1 MTDLTILIAVIALAL
16 WPIVFLISRIL
27 HERNKRA
34 KPSGDTASAETEEVT
49 EEMTTSAL
57 IMSILQQL
65 GCQPEVNEENHISFK
80 YQGDDFLV
88 AAEDGL
94 RLIIVWNPWWAS
106 ISIDNQAL
114 PYLKEII
121 NAVNMNSLVTTVYA
135 LDEDEK
141 TFGIHS
147 KCHMLFAPEEEEPEK
162 SFTDLLD
169 SFFTTHNT
177 IKEKLVGTDAEAIV
191 SNVTELLRNKELYR
205 RMSETHNPYGDGH
218 ACERILSAL
227 TR

>member
-27 HERNKRA
+27 HERNKLA
-34 KPSGDTASAETEEVT
+34 KPSGDTASSETEEET

-57 IMSILQQL
+57 VMSILQQL

-141 TFGIHS
+141 TLGIHS

-162 SFTDLLD
+162 SITDLLD

-177 IKEKLVGTDAEAIV
+177 IKENLKQLGNGMPDMEKKERVRIKGFAAYKDN
-191 SNVTELLRNKELYR
+191 STELKGE
-205 RMSETHNPYGDGH
+205 
-218 ACERILSAL
+218 
-227 TR
+227 

>member
-88 AAEDGL
+88 A
-94 RLIIVWNPWWAS
+94 P
-106 ISIDNQAL
+106 
-114 PYLKEII
+114 
-121 NAVNMNSLVTTVYA
+121 VNHCMESLVGVHQHPQS
-135 LDEDEK
+135 
-141 TFGIHS
+141 GITLS
-147 KCHMLFAPEEEEPEK
+147 ERNYQC
-162 SFTDLLD
+162 
-169 SFFTTHNT
+169 
-177 IKEKLVGTDAEAIV
+177 GQY
-191 SNVTELLRNKELYR
+191 ELISDYCLCAGR
-205 RMSETHNPYGDGH
+205 G
-218 ACERILSAL
+218 
-227 TR
+227 

>member
-135 LDEDEK
+135 LDEE
-141 TFGIHS
+141 H
-147 KCHMLFAPEEEEPEK
+147 
-162 SFTDLLD
+162 
-169 SFFTTHNT
+169 
-177 IKEKLVGTDAEAIV
+177 AEAVRALEQLWARMKKHLV
-191 SNVTELLRNKELYR
+191 STVNAICSLLPKKRSRKKVSPTCWTVFSLP
-205 RMSETHNPYGDGH
+205 T
-218 ACERILSAL
+218 ILL
-227 TR
+227 KKT

>member
-106 ISIDNQAL
+106 ISIDNLCSSLTWSELAAIHVTLLPLSRTYISMFTRSNHRTCTAVQDTGGNVTCTMASSAL
-114 PYLKEII
+114 
-121 NAVNMNSLVTTVYA
+121 
-135 LDEDEK
+135 
-141 TFGIHS
+141 
-147 KCHMLFAPEEEEPEK
+147 
-162 SFTDLLD
+162 
-169 SFFTTHNT
+169 
-177 IKEKLVGTDAEAIV
+177 
-191 SNVTELLRNKELYR
+191 NVTESLV
-205 RMSETHNPYGDGH
+205 
-218 ACERILSAL
+218 
-227 TR
+227 

>member
-34 KPSGDTASAETEEVT
+34 KPSGDTASAKTEEVT

-94 RLIIVWNPWWAS
+94 RLIIVGRPSAS
-106 ISIDNQAL
+106 TNRHYPI
-114 PYLKEII
+114 
-121 NAVNMNSLVTTVYA
+121 
-135 LDEDEK
+135 
-141 TFGIHS
+141 
-147 KCHMLFAPEEEEPEK
+147 
-162 SFTDLLD
+162 
-169 SFFTTHNT
+169 
-177 IKEKLVGTDAEAIV
+177 
-191 SNVTELLRNKELYR
+191 
-205 RMSETHNPYGDGH
+205 
-218 ACERILSAL
+218 
-227 TR
+227 

>member
-141 TFGIHS
+141 HLVSTVNVICSSLPKKRSRKKFHRPAGQ
-147 KCHMLFAPEEEEPEK
+147 
-162 SFTDLLD
+162 
-169 SFFTTHNT
+169 FFTTHNT
-177 IKEKLVGTDAEAIV
+177 IKENLKQLGNGMPDMEKKERVRIKGFAAYKDN
-191 SNVTELLRNKELYR
+191 STELKGE
-205 RMSETHNPYGDGH
+205 
-218 ACERILSAL
+218 
-227 TR
+227 

>member
-141 TFGIHS
+141 HLVSTVNVICSSLPKKRSRKKVSPTCWTVFSLPTI
-147 KCHMLFAPEEEEPEK
+147 
-162 SFTDLLD
+162 LLKK
-169 SFFTTHNT
+169 T
-177 IKEKLVGTDAEAIV
+177 
-191 SNVTELLRNKELYR
+191 
-205 RMSETHNPYGDGH
+205 
-218 ACERILSAL
+218 
-227 TR
+227 

>member
-147 KCHMLFAPEEEEPEK
+147 KCHMLFAPEEGAGKKFHRPAGQ
-162 SFTDLLD
+162 
-169 SFFTTHNT
+169 FFTTHNT
-177 IKEKLVGTDAEAIV
+177 IKENLKQLGNGMPDMEKKERVRIKGFAAYKDN
-191 SNVTELLRNKELYR
+191 STELKGE
-205 RMSETHNPYGDGH
+205 
-218 ACERILSAL
+218 
-227 TR
+227 

>member
-34 KPSGDTASAETEEVT
+34 KPSGDTVSAETEEVT

-94 RLIIVWNPWWAS
+94 LS

-177 IKEKLVGTDAEAIV
+177 IKENLKQLGNGMPDMEKKERVRIKGFAAYKDN
-191 SNVTELLRNKELYR
+191 STELKGE
-205 RMSETHNPYGDGH
+205 
-218 ACERILSAL
+218 
-227 TR
+227 

>member
-34 KPSGDTASAETEEVT
+34 KPSGDTVSAETEEVT

-141 TFGIHS
+141 H
-147 KCHMLFAPEEEEPEK
+147 
-162 SFTDLLD
+162 
-169 SFFTTHNT
+169 
-177 IKEKLVGTDAEAIV
+177 LVSTVNAICSSLPKKRSRKKV
-191 SNVTELLRNKELYR
+191 SPTCWTVFHY
-205 RMSETHNPYGDGH
+205 PQYY
-218 ACERILSAL
+218 
-227 TR
+227 

>member
-65 GCQPEVNEENHISFK
+65 GCQPGVNEENH
-80 YQGDDFLV
+80 
-88 AAEDGL
+88 
-94 RLIIVWNPWWAS
+94 
-106 ISIDNQAL
+106 
-114 PYLKEII
+114 
-121 NAVNMNSLVTTVYA
+121 
-135 LDEDEK
+135 
-141 TFGIHS
+141 HS

-177 IKEKLVGTDAEAIV
+177 IKENLKQLGNGMPDMEKKERVRIKGFAAYKDN
-191 SNVTELLRNKELYR
+191 STELKGE
-205 RMSETHNPYGDGH
+205 
-218 ACERILSAL
+218 
-227 TR
+227 

>member
-1 MTDLTILIAVIALAL
+1 MQNPRGHSL
-16 WPIVFLISRIL
+16 F
-27 HERNKRA
+27 
-34 KPSGDTASAETEEVT
+34 ETEEET

-57 IMSILQQL
+57 VMSILQQL

-141 TFGIHS
+141 TLGIHS
-147 KCHMLFAPEEEEPEK
+147 KCHMFLHRKKRNRRKVSPICWTV
-162 SFTDLLD
+162 SSQL
-169 SFFTTHNT
+169 T
-177 IKEKLVGTDAEAIV
+177 IP
-191 SNVTELLRNKELYR
+191 LRK
-205 RMSETHNPYGDGH
+205 T
-218 ACERILSAL
+218 
-227 TR
+227 

>member
-49 EEMTTSAL
+49 EEMTTSA
-57 IMSILQQL
+57 
-65 GCQPEVNEENHISFK
+65 PEVNEENHISFK

-177 IKEKLVGTDAEAIV
+177 IKENLKQLGNGMPDMEKKERVRIKGFAAYKDN
-191 SNVTELLRNKELYR
+191 STELKGE
-205 RMSETHNPYGDGH
+205 
-218 ACERILSAL
+218 
-227 TR
+227 

>member
-141 TFGIHS
+141 HLVSTVNAICSSLPKKRSRKKVSPTCWTVFSLPTI
-147 KCHMLFAPEEEEPEK
+147 
-162 SFTDLLD
+162 LLKK
-169 SFFTTHNT
+169 T
-177 IKEKLVGTDAEAIV
+177 
-191 SNVTELLRNKELYR
+191 
-205 RMSETHNPYGDGH
+205 
-218 ACERILSAL
+218 
-227 TR
+227 